1 MPDTKKPTSS
11 PAVPENPT
19 LPDEVNRFTK
29 TLLPVAS
36 ITFTVD
42 EWMSGLRST
51 EIRDKAQQIRLRPWF
66 AFGVFVL
73 LTAQNVG
80 IWLLV
85 VWALEAGQLKDL
97 QLIFTSLVGGS
108 LTQSYFILRLITKKV
123 FDDIDYHNKLSD
135 S

>member
-1 MPDTKKPTSS
+1 MTDTKP
-11 PAVPENPT
+11 PAVRSAIPKSPP
-19 LPDEVNRFTK
+19 LPDEVSQFTPVH
-29 TLLPVAS
+29 LPVS
-36 ITFTVD
+36 SSSFTVD
-42 EWMSGLRST
+42 EWTAGLRST

-73 LTAQNVG
+73 LAAQNIG

-85 VWALEAGQLKDL
+85 VWALERNQLKDL

-123 FDDIDYHNKLSD
+123 FDDIDYHNNTD

>member
-1 MPDTKKPTSS
+1 MPNAKPAATS
-11 PAVPENPT
+11 PAMPENPA
-19 LPDEVNRFTK
+19 LPDEVSQFTK
-29 TLLPVAS
+29 TKLPEAS
-36 ITFTVD
+36 LTFTVD
-42 EWMSGLRST
+42 EWMAGLRST

-73 LTAQNVG
+73 LAAQNIG

-85 VWALEAGQLKDL
+85 VWALEQNQLKDL

-123 FDDIDYHNKLSD
+123 FDDIDYHNNTD
-135 S
+135 N

>member
-1 MPDTKKPTSS
+1 MAAVKS
-11 PAVPENPT
+11 PGPAIPENPT
-19 LPDEVNRFTK
+19 LPDEVSQFTK
-29 TLLPVAS
+29 THLPEAS
-36 ITFTVD
+36 SSFTVD
-42 EWMSGLRST
+42 EWMAGLRST
-51 EIRDKAQQIRLRPWF
+51 EVRDKAQQIRLRPWF

-73 LTAQNVG
+73 LAAQNIG

-85 VWALEAGQLKDL
+85 VWALEQNQLKDL

-123 FDDIDYHNKLSD
+123 FDDIDYHNNKS

>member
-1 MPDTKKPTSS
+1 MSHTKPSATP
-11 PAVPENPT
+11 PAMPENPT
-19 LPDEVNRFTK
+19 LPDEVSHFTK
-29 TLLPVAS
+29 TLLPEAS
-36 ITFTVD
+36 FTFTVD

-73 LTAQNVG
+73 LAAQNIG

-85 VWALEAGQLKDL
+85 VWALQENQLKDL

-123 FDDIDYHNKLSD
+123 FDDIDYHNNSGN
-135 S
+135 